1 MGDLAGGSPEK
12 FFLKVPKGYYSMT
25 HEQKKAWATAASQAL
40 VQNLER
46 KSDDENEKQTG
57 KGNPYPAS

>member
-12 FFLKVPKGYYSMT
+12 FFLKVPKGYSSMT

-40 VQNLER
+40 VQNLES
-46 KSDDENEKQTG
+46 KSDDENEKRTG